1 MKYDLSMLR
10 GLERGWSCKVD
21 GFVSTVRM
29 QMHADR
35 LASLLY
41 STLSERVRGT
51 CVRACGVREVR
62 RGIDG

>member
-51 CVRACGVREVR
+51 CVRAFGVREVR